1 MAPTR
6 EERVKH
12 DKGKCAEFAK
22 CIVRRQYD
30 RKADPCAIHKEF
42 SNVRRLFKFCTI
54 REVSAPPRTYASND
68 ALHFRQGVKPPPCA
82 SRIKGGVQQAHF
94 FTNAIMG
101 GGC

>member
-1 MAPTR
+1 MIKANVPSLRSALSADSMT
-6 EERVKH
+6 ERRTL
-12 DKGKCAEFAK
+12 A
-22 CIVRRQYD
+22 
-30 RKADPCAIHKEF
+30 AIHKEF